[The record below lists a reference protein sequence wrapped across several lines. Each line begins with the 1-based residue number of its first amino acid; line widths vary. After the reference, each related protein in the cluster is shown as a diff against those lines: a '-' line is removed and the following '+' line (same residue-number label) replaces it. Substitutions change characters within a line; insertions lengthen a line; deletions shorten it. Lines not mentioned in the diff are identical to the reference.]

1 MKITQNQLRQMIKE
15 ELAHEAARRPPPM
28 RTGRLRSGQGL
39 GAPRPGRDL
48 GPEVSWDDFAEF
60 GMDQVGDAF
69 VAAGGDPMLALQ
81 MLQMGAMAAAQ
92 EDEP

>member
-15 ELAHEAARRPPPM
+15 ELAHEAARR
-28 RTGRLRSGQGL
+28 RLPRAPRGQGL
-39 GAPRPGRDL
+39 GAMRPGRDL

-92 EDEP
+92 EDEL